1 MKLSKH
7 RILGQIMNYSDS
19 GRIAIWKINYSPASL
34 GRPIR
39 GSTDPRLFRPLIFPD
54 FNIIGCQVN
63 CEILINSAY

>member
-7 RILGQIMNYSDS
+7 CILGQIMNYSDS

-34 GRPIR
+34 GIR
-39 GSTDPRLFRPLIFPD
+39 GSTDPPLFRPPD